1 LTMADEPHESPD
13 GYAAGVEEL
22 RQLRGELAAALP
34 RLARAE
40 AELQAVTEDLAH
52 TRAQLEDSW
61 DQLRSLRRSAAYQ
74 LAAGWRRMGCGR

>member
-1 LTMADEPHESPD
+1 MADEPHESPD

-74 LAAGWRRMGCGR
+74 LAAGWRRVGCGR